1 MEPETEHTAPVPSTP
16 IGFRYKER
24 PGWTAIVLV
33 LSFVLF
39 GVALYVAGAL
49 MVKRPAAGV
58 ISIVVLP
65 FANADGDPQTQ
76 HSSDRLTEELIRAL
90 GKVDGLRVAPLGSVL
105 QFKGRP
111 VGADEVGRKLAAGA
125 FIQGNVGNSAAHLR
139 VEARLVSTVNRYQLW
154 SQAFMGEKTGD
165 GAAER
170 EIAQGI
176 ADAVTSQLRGDL
188 NRRRMM
194 KKE

>member
-1 MEPETEHTAPVPSTP
+1 MEPETEHIAPAPGPPTGSRP
-16 IGFRYKER
+16 KER

-39 GVALYVAGAL
+39 GVALYVAGGL

-58 ISIVVLP
+58 ISIAVLP
-65 FANADGDPQTQ
+65 FVNADGDLQTQ
-76 HSSDRLTEELIRAL
+76 QTSDRLTEELIRTL
-90 GKVDGLRVAPLGSVL
+90 GKVDGLRVAPLASAL
-105 QFKGRP
+105 QFQGRS
-111 VGADEVGRKLAAGA
+111 VGADEVGRKLGAGA
-125 FIQGNVGNSAAHLR
+125 FIQGNVRKSATHLR

-154 SQAFMGEKTGD
+154 SQAFMGEKTDD

-176 ADAVTSQLRGDL
+176 ADAVASQLRADL
-188 NRRRMM
+188 NRARMM
-194 KKE
+194 KK

>member
-1 MEPETEHTAPVPSTP
+1 MEPETEQTAPAPGLP
-16 IGFRYKER
+16 GGLHPKER

-58 ISIVVLP
+58 ISIAVLP
-65 FANADGDPQTQ
+65 FVNADGDSQTQ
-76 HSSDRLTEELIRAL
+76 QSSDRLTEELLRAL
-90 GKVDGLRVAPLGSVL
+90 GHVEGLRVAPMASVL
-105 QFKGRP
+105 QFKGRQ
-111 VGADEVGRKLAAGA
+111 VGADEVGRKLGVGA
-125 FIQGNVGNSAAHLR
+125 FIQGNVRKSATHLR

-154 SQAFMGEKTGD
+154 SQAFTGEKTDD

-170 EIAQGI
+170 EIARGI
-176 ADAVTSQLRGDL
+176 ADAVVSQLRADL
-188 NRRRMM
+188 NRKLMR
-194 KKE
+194 K